1 LDDYFARKRY
11 EIYTDSQIRIR
22 YHWLKYR
29 KQQLIVRENAM
40 LQKSLRA
47 LEMLQNSM
55 DGGLAEEEQKDH
67 EGDPM
72 LDN

>member
-1 LDDYFARKRY
+1 MDDYFARKRY

-22 YHWLKYR
+22 YHWLKYKR
-29 KQQLIVRENAM
+29 QQQIVRENAM

-55 DGGLAEEEQKDH
+55 DGGLAEEEEK
-67 EGDPM
+67 ERERDPM
-72 LDN
+72 VDN